1 MEATIPAFRSLDPDF
16 DVDCS
21 SWLRT
26 RGWDVAAPG
35 MKPTLVVP
43 VHPVQCGQFQVF
55 EVAPGPCRRTS
66 SVLYKPITFPR
77 AHCHTNLRPCQRSSS
92 SRQRQVLRC
101 NGSTDTGIRG
111 RNGG

>member
-1 MEATIPAFRSLDPDF
+1 MEATMPAFRSLDPDF

-55 EVAPGPCRRTS
+55 EVAPGPVPADQFGLVQADHGFRERIVIRIS
-66 SVLYKPITFPR
+66 DR
-77 AHCHTNLRPCQRSSS
+77 ASGAVHLGK
-92 SRQRQVLRC
+92 RQVLRC
-101 NGSTDTGIRG
+101 NGSTDTG
-111 RNGG
+111 